1 MSVEFS
7 GGVGIEEF
15 LINVNR
21 ITEKTNKLVEDGIG
35 RAGLI
40 LELQMKNN
48 LSGPILNVIT
58 GTLRRSV
65 GIRLRR
71 LGLRSEVAVGSG
83 VALGSSPVAYAL
95 IHETGG
101 TINNAF
107 GRGFAIRIPA
117 RRWMTRS
124 LETAKDRIIAAVQ
137 EALRRGLS

>member
-15 LINVNR
+15 LKNVNR
-21 ITEKTNKLVEDGIG
+21 ITEKTNTFVEDGIG

-40 LELQMKNN
+40 LERQMKIN
-48 LSGPILNVIT
+48 LSGPILNVVT

-65 GIRLRR
+65 GTSLRR
-71 LGLRSEVAVGSG
+71 LGIRSEVVVGSG
-83 VALGSSPVAYAL
+83 AALGSSPVAYAG
-95 IHETGG
+95 IHQTGG

-124 LETAKDRIIAAVQ
+124 LETATGRIIAAVQ